1 MPSIKQIV
9 ILAIPL
15 TAEGKKRPSGRAA
28 RGAATSADEGSEEE
42 EQDSEEEEE
51 LSDAEAGAGP
61 GGAGS
66 WQVGGDVEKA
76 AGGKKKGHLPEEWT
90 TTEAEALVAANV
102 RKCPPQL
109 TIGLLIAKV
118 SA

>member
-28 RGAATSADEGSEEE
+28 VGAATSADEGSEEE

-51 LSDAEAGAGP
+51 LSDAEVGAGP
-61 GGAGS
+61 GGGS

>member
-1 MPSIKQIV
+1 MTSIKHIV

-15 TAEGKKRPSGRAA
+15 TPEGKKRPSGRAA
-28 RGAATSADEGSEEE
+28 PAAAACANESSEEE
-42 EQDSEEEEE
+42 ENDSEEEEE
-51 LSDAEAGAGP
+51 LSDAEEGAGP
-61 GGAGS
+61 GGGS